1 MSAGV
6 RPAAP
11 LRLFFEIERDDNPRL
26 YDDLSRFK
34 KGQRRVNRL
43 RFLAHEG
50 LMAERGCRMTPER
63 DDGAGI
69 AVDFGPAADTNAV
82 FDAMGSPK
90 EEL

>member
-1 MSAGV
+1 MSAVV

-26 YDDLSRFK
+26 YDDLMRFK

-50 LMAERGCRMTPER
+50 LMVERGCRAAVQG
-63 DDGAGI
+63 DDAAGV
-69 AVDFGPAADTNAV
+69 ALGSNTAAETNAA
-82 FDAMGSPK
+82 FDAL
-90 EEL
+90 E